1 MWSLHVLSPGLTNG
15 VQSQLPTDC
24 SGGHYL
30 PHFDAFEN
38 LDPASRGPGDIW
50 VGNRMAT
57 AMFYLSDLVG
67 GNTAFPNIGVAARPS
82 RGSAVFWSVVGMRFN
97 YC

>member
-1 MWSLHVLSPGLTNG
+1 MESAKSVP
-15 VQSQLPTDC
+15 SQLTPDC
-24 SGGHYL
+24 SLCTGGHYL

-67 GNTAFPNIGVAARPS
+67 GNTAFPNIGVAATPS
-82 RGSAVFWSVVGMRFN
+82 RGSAVFWSVIDRVTG
-97 YC
+97 